1 MAAAIAPAAP
11 APGGWRRWIPAASM
25 LLVSL
30 VSYIDRNTLAL
41 LAPTMLAELHLSA
54 EQYGYAISAFSLA
67 YMIGNPLWGWA
78 LDRFGLRRGM
88 TAAVVGWTIS
98 SVSHVF
104 VGGLAGLATARAALG
119 FGEGAA
125 FPGGLRTVVQTL
137 PPASRSRG
145 IALSYSGGSLG
156 AIVTPLIVTPIAVW
170 WGWRAAFWFTGVL
183 GASWLLLW
191 SVISRRSDVQRVG
204 AVAGL
209 DAARPVPRAGDRDV
223 WAYMALYALGALPL
237 AFILYGASIYL
248 HQAIGLTQAQI
259 GAVLWIPPVG
269 WEIGYFFWG
278 YVIDRALTGESG
290 GSTRRRHIMMAAAVL
305 GLPLVLTPMV
315 SGPHAVLA
323 LLFLATFA
331 AGGFIM
337 LAVSFAT
344 SVYSTASSS
353 LISGLGSGAWS
364 GLVALVMPSFGR
376 LLDQH
381 RYNLAFAIVAA
392 CPIVGVALW
401 AGLRRGHGDLRT
413 GGHGGPPQQL

>member
-1 MAAAIAPAAP
+1 
-11 APGGWRRWIPAASM
+11 
-25 LLVSL
+25 
-30 VSYIDRNTLAL
+30 L
-41 LAPTMLAELHLSA
+41 LAPTILAELHLSA
-54 EQYGYAISAFSLA
+54 EQYGYAISAFSIA
-67 YMIGNPLWGWA
+67 YMIGNPVWGWI
-78 LDRFGLRRGM
+78 LDRYGLRRGM
-88 TAAVVGWTIS
+88 AVSVIGWTLA
-98 SVSHVF
+98 SVAHVF
-104 VGGLAGLATARAALG
+104 AGGLASLAAARAALG

-156 AIVTPLIVTPIAVW
+156 AIVTPIIVTPIALV
-170 WGWRAAFWFTGVL
+170 WGWRGAFWFTGAL
-183 GASWLLLW
+183 GVSWLLLW
-191 SVISRRSDVQRVG
+191 SAISRRADIRRTD
-204 AVAGL
+204 AVSNI
-209 DAARPVPRAGDRDV
+209 DPARPVPRPDDRDV
-223 WAYMALYALGALPL
+223 WAYMVLYALGALPL
-237 AFILYGASIYL
+237 AFILYGSSIYL
-248 HQAIGLTQAQI
+248 HQALGLSQAQI

-290 GSTRRRHIMMAAAVL
+290 GSARRWRIMAIAALL
-305 GLPLVLTPMV
+305 GLPLALTPLA
-315 SGPHAVLA
+315 SSPHVVLG

-337 LAVSFAT
+337 LAVSYAT

-381 RYNLAFAIVAA
+381 RYDFAFAIVAA
-392 CPIVGVALW
+392 CPVAGFVLW
-401 AGLRRGHGDLRT
+401 SLLRQRS
-413 GGHGGPPQQL
+413 GGA